1 VEIIM
6 NEKASILAEALEWA
20 LGSLERSCEAL
31 TEEEYKFKPTPVSNN
46 IQWQL
51 NHISRIVNAALPR
64 LIKGVS
70 EYTPEGWPPDY
81 RDQDYPQDKLMS
93 DIKKGAEV
101 ALPMLKKLSNSDL
114 EAEIPL
120 WGGTRQRKIGLF
132 AYIGEVYHHK
142 GQVTYIRGTYK
153 RLNE

>member
-1 VEIIM
+1 M
-6 NEKASILAEALEWA
+6 NEKASILAEELEWA
-20 LGSLERSCEAL
+20 LSSLERTCENL
-31 TEEEYKFKPTPVSNN
+31 TVEEFKYNPTPVSNS

-64 LIKGVS
+64 LIKGVT
-70 EYTPEGWPPDY
+70 EYVPEGWPKDY
-81 RDQDYPQDKLMS
+81 RDQDYSQDKLMS
-93 DIKKGAEV
+93 DIRKGAEV
-101 ALPMLKKLSNSDL
+101 ALPMLKKLSNNDL
-114 EAEIPL
+114 EAEIPM

-142 GQVTYIRGTYK
+142 GQVAYIRGTYK